1 MKPEYSI
8 NLYGQQFKED
18 FDIPMIIASISI
30 IMINKR
36 EHCVDN
42 INSRDEDKV
51 YSFPIVRSK
60 HNYGEND
67 RNRT

>member
-1 MKPEYSI
+1 
-8 NLYGQQFKED
+8 
-18 FDIPMIIASISI
+18 MIIASISI

-51 YSFPIVRSK
+51 NSFPIVRSK